1 MIIIFVVKLIAMKK
15 VYTILL
21 AVFLL
26 GCHKENVEPEPQ
38 QPATNTGNNN
48 TSSNVNNYIWISL
61 ATYQELNNL
70 DSLSYDDGTGNII
83 MLDST
88 TAQGLFI
95 PNGGGYYTNIEING
109 PVGYEVDVCIYME
122 PKSPVGFG
130 FYNYYTDVRL
140 MTSPQ
145 NYYGSAGLIGTD
157 DFTCETN
164 EIWE

>member
-1 MIIIFVVKLIAMKK
+1 MSIIFVVKRIAMKR
-15 VYTILL
+15 VYTILVVL
-21 AVFLL
+21 ILIS
-26 GCHKENVEPEPQ
+26 CQKENVEPEPQ

-48 TSSNVNNYIWISL
+48 TSSNVNNYIWVSL

-109 PVGYEVDVCIYME
+109 PVGYEVDVCIYMK
-122 PKSPVGFG
+122 PKPPVGFG
-130 FYNYYTDVRL
+130 FFNYYTDVRL

-145 NYYGSAGLIGTD
+145 SNYGSSGLIGTD
-157 DFTCETN
+157 DYTCETN